1 MGRLPWNSCNLL
13 GCAVFKSA
21 VFSTVNAGAALTTGT
36 AFLRLINRPC
46 FSPFFSIKLN
56 SISLSFSISVSSP
69 KLSPPNNCEIPENV
83 YRGSIS
89 KYSTQK
95 VFISSTGMRSRLTM
109 PLALFFS
116 HHHPLQFLL
125 SLHSSRPL
133 H

>member
-1 MGRLPWNSCNLL
+1 MGRLPWFDSCNLL

-69 KLSPPNNCEIPENV
+69 KLSPPNN
-83 YRGSIS
+83 S